1 MFWISFD
8 MTVKQYYCEYI
19 VLECTTYFSLISI
32 HWIFHRIGNPAVIL
46 NTLLYIIDVNA
57 TVTTCKLYV
66 VIDNLFMRNCM
77 SNIYSGWECSI

>member
-19 VLECTTYFSLISI
+19 VLKCTTYFSLISI

-46 NTLLYIIDVNA
+46 KNTTIIYVNA

-77 SNIYSGWECSI
+77 SNI